1 MQPDIEIERDRL
13 ARIRQRCAEIVD
25 DMDRLIDRT
34 ERLMGG
40 HAQAAAMAQAAG
52 PGRPRVVASDGVTD
66 PRVVAA
72 YWRSRALN
80 AEAEAVQ
87 LRRELG
93 DAGA

>member
-1 MQPDIEIERDRL
+1 MNDIELERDRL

-34 ERLMGG
+34 ERLMGD
-40 HAQAAAMAQAAG
+40 HANATAAVPASG
-52 PGRPRVVASDGVTD
+52 PRRPRIVASDGVAD
-66 PRVVAA
+66 PRAVAA

-93 DAGA
+93 SAGA